1 MIPWGTWSVGEPALG
16 EQEQGLKREVACRQ
30 QLGGHG
36 QGMEANEEWLG
47 LVGHSK
53 GTGFSSRRTVGGR
66 VASSDLCLQRMAPAA
81 AQSGVN

>member
-1 MIPWGTWSVGEPALG
+1 
-16 EQEQGLKREVACRQ
+16 
-30 QLGGHG
+30 
-36 QGMEANEEWLG
+36 METKEEWLS

-53 GTGFSSRRTVGGR
+53 DTGFPSGRTVGGR